1 MQARVLLTA
10 STLISGILILH
21 CTSHGEPIMLR
32 LPLREFPSE
41 IRVWKGEDQSL
52 DPKVLAALG
61 VTDYL
66 NRIYRSQAAQPVQVY
81 VGYYQT
87 QRTGEAI
94 HSPKNCL
101 PGSGWEPVQ
110 SDRLQVKIPGYPPIV
125 VNSYLIEKGLDRD
138 LVFYWYQS
146 QGRVVASEYSAK
158 LWMAVGA
165 VTRNRTD
172 GALVRLVTSAQD
184 GEDNARARLVIFA
197 REIYPL
203 TRQFIPD

>member
-1 MQARVLLTA
+1 MQARVWVTVSILVA
-10 STLISGILILH
+10 GTLVLH
-21 CTSHGEPIMLR
+21 SASHGEPIVLR
-32 LPLREFPSE
+32 LPLREFPSQ
-41 IRVWKGEDQSL
+41 IGVWKGEDQPL
-52 DPKVLAALG
+52 DPKILAALG

-66 NRIYRSQAAQPVQVY
+66 NRIYRSQSAQPVQVY

-101 PGSGWEPVQ
+101 PGSGWEPVR
-110 SDRLQVKIPGYPPIV
+110 SDRLQVNIPGYSPIV

-197 REIYPL
+197 RETYPL
-203 TRQFIPD
+203 TRQFIPN